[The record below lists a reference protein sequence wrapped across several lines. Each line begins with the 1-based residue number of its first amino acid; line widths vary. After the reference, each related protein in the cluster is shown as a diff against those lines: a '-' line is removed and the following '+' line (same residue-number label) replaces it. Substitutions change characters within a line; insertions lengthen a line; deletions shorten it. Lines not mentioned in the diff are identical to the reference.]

1 MILCSDSAVLVAFV
15 SVVDDGFI
23 KWDEDESF
31 EVEYILDHVHE
42 NVSTA
47 KSVMLLIKRY
57 LICVHVM
64 LI

>member
-1 MILCSDSAVLVAFV
+1 M
-15 SVVDDGFI
+15 VDDGFI

-31 EVEYILDHVHE
+31 EVEDILDHVHE

-47 KSVMLLIKRY
+47 KSVMLRLSVKTSCI
-57 LICVHVM
+57 HVM